1 MTFRDRFLAYN
12 LRTIG
17 RIFEIQTAYVQVRSR
32 WWQKNVVT
40 ENLLPVL
47 TGNDFLLIRWELMD
61 GFSKFKRHVFR
72 FYCSYDQKFYR
83 WKSTSGFNRKRLF
96 DHNLRSNRRIFKIQ
110 TASFQVLLKWWFDI
124 FDALNL
130 LPVWTE
136 KLKIG
141 AKTLFSKKNPF
152 RIERVTAS
160 IHIS

>member
-1 MTFRDRFLAYN
+1 M
-12 LRTIG
+12 
-17 RIFEIQTAYVQVRSR
+17 
-32 WWQKNVVT
+32 
-40 ENLLPVL
+40 
-47 TGNDFLLIRWELMD
+47 GNDFLLIRWELMD

-124 FDALNL
+124 FDALIL

-160 IHIS
+160 ILYMAYILSHDSFLYVDSVSSKYLNLQTLLLLYKFSILL